1 MTGISGYVLAGGL
14 SSRMGTDKA
23 LLRLGG
29 RTLLEIALAKVRA
42 VCGEAAILCGSAERA
57 AMLGIYG
64 RCVVDRLPEC
74 GPLGGVDAAL
84 RDAAS
89 PRVLIMPVDVP
100 LLPADMLERLASTDT
115 VACFE
120 VDGFVQPLPV
130 ALSTAFVADVERA
143 LSSGERKLVPLFRQ
157 LGLRP
162 IAIENGEAF
171 ANVNTP
177 VDFAELQ
184 AE

>member
-23 LLRLGG
+23 LLRLDG
-29 RTLLEIALAKVRA
+29 RTLLEIALEKVRA
-42 VCGEAAILCGSAERA
+42 VCGEATILCGPTGRA
-57 AMLGIYG
+57 AALQGYG
-64 RCVVDRLPEC
+64 RCLADRLPAC
-74 GPLGGVDAAL
+74 GPLSGVDAAL

-100 LLPADMLERLASTDT
+100 LLPADMLERLASADSF
-115 VACFE
+115 ACFE

-130 ALSTAFVADVERA
+130 ALSTAFIGDVERA
-143 LSSGERKLVPLFRQ
+143 LDSGERKLVPLFRQ

-171 ANVNTP
+171 TNVNTP
-177 VDFAELQ
+177 DDYAILQ